1 MERLMKS
8 RFDRV
13 SLLNGIFILQ
23 LYNVLLKTKVQNTP
37 DADAIQPA
45 VLGCGRTQGLGELT
59 PNSPTS
65 IRIEIMTD
73 FKVYFL
79 YF

>member
-1 MERLMKS
+1 MKI
-8 RFDRV
+8 RFDKV

-23 LYNVLLKTKVQNTP
+23 VYNVLHLTKVQENP
-37 DADAIQPA
+37 DADTIQSA